1 MQKKIICLYSM
12 ISFLL
17 TIIFYRLYY
26 ISQNKNFAMVSEKQS
41 SYVLDVCNKRA
52 MIYDCNFKPLVNTQ
66 SEVFAAVVPSPKTLT
81 TVAPFV
87 EDEDKDEMM
96 RKIKS
101 GKPFL
106 IKVNNYNI
114 YDDGIEIINMKK
126 RYSDNQLATHIIGYT
141 NGLDDGVCGI
151 EKSYNNFLKQNTQ
164 KIKIKYKINAR
175 QDNYSQALPLVDY
188 GDKNNN
194 YGVVLTLDK
203 RIQQITENAAKNIG
217 KGAVVVMDAQNGDL
231 KSIVSLPT
239 YSPLD
244 VENYLNDVNSPLINR
259 AFCAYNVGSTYKLLV
274 SCAALEEDYDRFINF
289 KSTCVGCKQL
299 DSNIFKCHFLA
310 GHGTIGLRKA
320 LEISCNPYFIDLAL
334 NVGPM
339 NIVGLSKSL
348 GFGKPDVLANGMAT
362 QSGSL
367 PDKTELVTKSDVAN
381 LGFGQGK
388 LMTTP
393 LQIAKMVA
401 MVANDG
407 YLVAPR
413 LVKGISDKSGK
424 NIEKEMKHIGQTKI
438 ISAKTARTI
447 KEMMVSVVEH
457 GSGKKAKPFTGGAG
471 GKTASA
477 QTGHYR
483 DADGKE
489 EIVHAWFAGFFPV
502 EEPKYVVVV
511 LVEGGESGG
520 DVAAPVFKEIADG
533 ILSVSDIKPSVLGR
547 SQAVGISKTV
557 SE

>member
-12 ISFLL
+12 IAFLL

-26 ISQNKNFAMVSEKQS
+26 ISQNKNFAMVSERQS
-41 SYVLDVCNKRA
+41 SYILDVGDKRA

-66 SEVFAAVVPSPKTLT
+66 NEIFAAVVPSPRTLT

-87 EDEDKDEMM
+87 KGENKDEMM

-106 IKVNNYNI
+106 IKVDNYNI
-114 YDDGIEIINMKK
+114 YNDGIEVINIKK
-126 RYSDNQLATHIIGYT
+126 RYNNDQLATHIIGYT

-175 QDNYSQALPLVDY
+175 QDDYSQALPLVDY
-188 GDKNNN
+188 GDKNNH
-194 YGVVLTLDK
+194 YGVVLTLDR
-203 RIQQITENAAKNIG
+203 RIQQITENATKNIG

-231 KSIVSLPT
+231 KSVVSLPT
-239 YSPLD
+239 YSPLN
-244 VENYLNDVNSPLINR
+244 VENYLSDVNSPLINR

-299 DSNIFKCHFLA
+299 DSNVFKCHFLA
-310 GHGTIGLRKA
+310 GHGTIGMRKA

-339 NIVGLSKSL
+339 NIVSLSKNL
-348 GFGKPDVLANGMAT
+348 GFGRPDVLANGIAT
-362 QSGSL
+362 QAGSL
-367 PDKTELVTKSDVAN
+367 PDKTELITKSDVAN

-388 LMTTP
+388 LMATP

-413 LVKGISDKSGK
+413 LVKGTSDKSGK
-424 NIEKEMKHIGQTKI
+424 KIEKETRHIGQTKI
-438 ISAKTARTI
+438 ISAKTARMV
-447 KEMMVSVVEH
+447 KDMMVSVVEH
-457 GSGKKAKPFTGGAG
+457 GSGKKAEPFTGGAG

-477 QTGHYR
+477 QTGQCR
-483 DADGKE
+483 DEDGKE

-502 EEPKYVVVV
+502 AEPKYVVVV
-511 LVEGGESGG
+511 LVEDGESGG
-520 DVAAPVFKEIADG
+520 DIAAPIFKEIADG
-533 ILSVSDIKPSVLGR
+533 ILSMNNVKQSVFGR
-547 SQAVGISKTV
+547 SQDIGISKIE

>member
-1 MQKKIICLYSM
+1 M

-203 RIQQITENAAKNIG
+203 RIQQMTENAAKNIG

-289 KSTCVGCKQL
+289 
-299 DSNIFKCHFLA
+299 
-310 GHGTIGLRKA
+310 
-320 LEISCNPYFIDLAL
+320 
-334 NVGPM
+334 
-339 NIVGLSKSL
+339 
-348 GFGKPDVLANGMAT
+348 
-362 QSGSL
+362 
-367 PDKTELVTKSDVAN
+367 
-381 LGFGQGK
+381 
-388 LMTTP
+388 
-393 LQIAKMVA
+393 
-401 MVANDG
+401 
-407 YLVAPR
+407 
-413 LVKGISDKSGK
+413 
-424 NIEKEMKHIGQTKI
+424 
-438 ISAKTARTI
+438 
-447 KEMMVSVVEH
+447 
-457 GSGKKAKPFTGGAG
+457 
-471 GKTASA
+471 
-477 QTGHYR
+477 
-483 DADGKE
+483 
-489 EIVHAWFAGFFPV
+489 
-502 EEPKYVVVV
+502 
-511 LVEGGESGG
+511 
-520 DVAAPVFKEIADG
+520 
-533 ILSVSDIKPSVLGR
+533 
-547 SQAVGISKTV
+547 
-557 SE
+557 